1 MTTRRGKEPHE
12 TKAQKIARFVR
23 LYGRKARKGGLDP
36 NDRGYDRDVEK
47 QIKAMKPEELD
58 RLLRDGED

>member
-1 MTTRRGKEPHE
+1 MKARRGDDPRE
-12 TKAQKIARFVR
+12 TEAAKIARFVK
-23 LYGRKARKGGLDP
+23 LYARKARKGLDP
-36 NDRGYDRDVEK
+36 NDRGYDREVER